1 MCSKFGIIAK
11 PLYKATRGPENESMV
26 WVLEMRGNFAKSKQ
40 ALNQAPTLGIP
51 NFIKPFSLYIVEKK
65 GMAVG
70 VLTQTLGS
78 EPIPTIYF
86 SKKLNRVA
94 SGWPSSLQAIAGTAI
109 LVEEATKITLGQ
121 PLKVL
126 TLLQVRSVLEIKGHI

>member
-1 MCSKFGIIAK
+1 MYIA
-11 PLYKATRGPENESMV
+11 
-26 WVLEMRGNFAKSKQ
+26 
-40 ALNQAPTLGIP
+40 
-51 NFIKPFSLYIVEKK
+51 EKK
-65 GMAVG
+65 GIAVG
-70 VLTQTLGS
+70 LLTQKLGS

-94 SGWPSSLQAIAGTAI
+94 SGRPSCLQAIAGTAI

-126 TLLQVRSVLEIKGHI
+126 TLLQVRSILEIKGHI